1 MWRTLWFVFLLSS
14 PVYAVPVVPNFT
26 QGSSTSRTETTTNIT
41 ETIRTTDYGGFQY
54 SVSGS
59 GIQMDKNNS
68 IRKRYRYNYNILPV
82 IGLLF
87 GNPVFANTSNT
98 AAPQASASGS
108 VSNFATQVLGG
119 PMVEN
124 SYGNGIVCSGPQ
136 MSISPFAYSNLNIKR
151 PMDYIYETPY
161 YNQAVD
167 DDGNLT
173 NAGEIL
179 FYQENYSGNKDS
191 LGLNVGVALT
201 FNIPLDKRFQ
211 DACLKSATTQEKI
224 QRQIL
229 SKERLNYE
237 LARLKNCGELKLA
250 GIGYA
255 KNSIYYKL
263 CEDVIVSPKKG
274 QVLPHSHKLKQ

>member
-1 MWRTLWFVFLLSS
+1 MF
-14 PVYAVPVVPNFT
+14 
-26 QGSSTSRTETTTNIT
+26 GS
-41 ETIRTTDYGGFQY
+41 
-54 SVSGS
+54 
-59 GIQMDKNNS
+59 
-68 IRKRYRYNYNILPV
+68 
-82 IGLLF
+82 
-87 GNPVFANTSNT
+87 PVFANTSNT

-124 SYGNGIVCSGPQ
+124 SYGNGIICSGPQ
-136 MSISPFAYSNLNIKR
+136 MSISPFAYTNLNIKR
-151 PMDYIYETPY
+151 PMDYTYETPY

-201 FNIPLDKRFQ
+201 FNIPLDNRFQ

-250 GIGYA
+250 GIEYA
-255 KNSIYYKL
+255 KSSIYYKL

-274 QVLPHSHKLKQ
+274 QVLPHTHKLQIKN